1 MTIVNRNGACSTMPF
16 RKQNPRVALA
26 QDALRVASIQASI
39 SGTPIEIDSSIL
51 GSEISVPAKSGAYIG
66 TGNYVITVGFG
77 TPKKTQTVIFDTGSD
92 VGWIQCQPCVGG
104 CYSQVEPI
112 FDPRSSSTYRNI
124 SCTSPA
130 CLGLSPRGC
139 SGSTCV
145 YKVTYGDGSSTV
157 GFLGTDTFTLTSGSV
172 FNNFI
177 FGCGEQNAGL
187 FKGAAGLLGL
197 GRSSYSLNSQLAA
210 TYGNVFSYCLPST
223 SSATGYLNLGNP
235 VKTPGYTAMLT
246 NSKAPSLYFIDLVG
260 ISVGGTKLA
269 ITPATFQAPGTI
281 IDSGTVIT
289 RLPPAAYSAL
299 RTAFKAAMTKYPLVQ
314 GYSILD
320 TCYDFSKYASVTPP
334 TIKLLFTGY
343 DYTVPGTG
351 VFYVIRSTQVCLAF
365 AGNSASTDIGIIGNT
380 QQLTVEVTH
389 DNVLKRI
396 GFAAGGCS

>member
-1 MTIVNRNGACSTMPF
+1 MN
-16 RKQNPRVALA
+16 
-26 QDALRVASIQASI
+26 
-39 SGTPIEIDSSIL
+39 
-51 GSEISVPAKSGAYIG
+51 
-66 TGNYVITVGFG
+66 
-77 TPKKTQTVIFDTGSD
+77 
-92 VGWIQCQPCVGG
+92 WIQCQPCVGG

-124 SCTSPA
+124 SCTAPA
-130 CLGLSPRGC
+130 CLGLNPRGC
-139 SGSTCV
+139 SGSTCL
-145 YKVTYGDGSSTV
+145 YKVTYGDGSLTV
-157 GFLGTDTFTLTSGSV
+157 GFLATENFTLTSGRV
-172 FNNFI
+172 FSNFI
-177 FGCGEQNAGL
+177 FGCGEQNSGL

-197 GRSSYSLNSQLAA
+197 GRSSYSLNSQLAP

-223 SSATGYLNLGNP
+223 SSATGYLNLGKP

-260 ISVGGTKLA
+260 ITVGGTKLA

-320 TCYDFSKYASVTPP
+320 TCYNFSNFSTVTYPI
-334 TIKLLFTGY
+334 IKLQYTGY

-365 AGNSASTDIGIIGNT
+365 AGNSASTDIGIIGNV
-380 QQLTVEVTH
+380 QQATAEVTY

>member
-1 MTIVNRNGACSTMPF
+1 MPF

-51 GSEISVPAKSGAYIG
+51 GSDISVPAKKGAYIG

-77 TPKKTQTVIFDTGSD
+77 TPTKAQTVIFDTGSD
-92 VGWIQCQPCVGG
+92 VNWIQCQPCVGG
-104 CYSQVEPI
+104 CYPQVEPI
-112 FDPRSSSTYRNI
+112 FDPRLSSTYRNI
-124 SCTSPA
+124 SCTAPA
-130 CLGLSPRGC
+130 CLGLNPRGC
-139 SGSTCV
+139 SGSTCL
-145 YKVTYGDGSSTV
+145 YKVTYGDGSVTL
-157 GFLGTDTFTLTSGSV
+157 GFLATDTFTLTSGSV

-177 FGCGEQNAGL
+177 FGCGEQNSGL

-197 GRSSYSLNSQLAA
+197 GRSTYSLNSQLAK

-260 ISVGGTKLA
+260 ITVGGTKLA

-299 RTAFKAAMTKYPLVQ
+299 RTAFKAAMTNYPLTQ

-320 TCYDFSKYASVTPP
+320 TCYNFSNFSTVTYPI
-334 TIKLLFTGY
+334 IKLQYTGY

-351 VFYVIRSTQVCLAF
+351 VFYVISSAQVCLAF
-365 AGNSASTDIGIIGNT
+365 AGNSASTDIGIIGNV
-380 QQLTVEVTH
+380 QQATAEVTY